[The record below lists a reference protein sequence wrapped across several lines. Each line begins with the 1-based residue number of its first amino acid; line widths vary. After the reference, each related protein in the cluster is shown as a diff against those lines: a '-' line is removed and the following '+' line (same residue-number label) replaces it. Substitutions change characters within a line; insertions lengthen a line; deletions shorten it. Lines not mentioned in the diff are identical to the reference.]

1 MLHESQ
7 KRSFRRMPDNP
18 CPYSYR
24 ILCLLRL
31 RCDMPDRSN
40 VRDHSVLPPL
50 SSDAHRNS
58 GSIRRLVQPDVRGG
72 YGSADRS
79 VVFGQVI
86 CPAVA
91 VNVYSGM
98 PARTRI
104 YPDKSGHYRDR
115 CTYKVLRH
123 IPNTYLPDE
132 VPERSVSS
140 RYC

>member
-58 GSIRRLVQPDVRGG
+58 GSIRRLVQPNVRGG

-79 VVFGQVI
+79 VSSDRLFCRLLRYMSIRG
-86 CPAVA
+86 CLHGHGF
-91 VNVYSGM
+91 YS
-98 PARTRI
+98 
-104 YPDKSGHYRDR
+104 DKSGHCRDR

-140 RYC
+140 RCC